1 MKNLLISSKIVKDS
15 YGQFGQ
21 FLDLAW
27 FKFFQNKVNLFT
39 VNVKNQNSINNINF
53 DGLILSGG
61 NDLYSIKKKKE
72 NLIRDKYELKL
83 LKYAIKKSIPI
94 VAVCR
99 GFQFVNDF
107 FGGSLKKIKN
117 HTNKN
122 HEIIFNKNFSY
133 VNKKKMLNTN
143 SYHNYAIRKLA
154 DNFEKIAET
163 DDNSIEIAFA
173 KKEKILGL
181 MFHPERENLSQLMIN
196 KLVFNYFK
204 IK

>member
-1 MKNLLISSKIVKDS
+1 MKNLLISSKIVKDN
-15 YGQFGQ
+15 YGQLGQ

-27 FKFFQNKVNLFT
+27 FNFFQNKVNLFS
-39 VNVKNQNSINNINF
+39 VNLKNQNSINNINF

-72 NLIRDKYELKL
+72 NLIRDKNETRL
-83 LKYAIKKSIPI
+83 LEYAMKKSIPI

-117 HTNKN
+117 HANKN
-122 HEIIFNKNFSY
+122 HEIIFNKNFLY
-133 VNKKKMLNTN
+133 VNKKRLNTN

-154 DNFEKIAET
+154 NNFEKIAET

-181 MFHPERENLSQLMIN
+181 MFHPERKNLSQLMIN

>member
-1 MKNLLISSKIVKDS
+1 MKNLLISSKIVKDN

-27 FKFFQNKVNLFT
+27 LNFFQNKVNLFN
-39 VNVKNQNSINNINF
+39 VNLKNKNSIKNIYF

-72 NLIRDKYELKL
+72 NLIRDKNETRL
-83 LKYAIKKSIPI
+83 LEYAIKKSIPI
-94 VAVCR
+94 LAVCR
-99 GFQFVNDF
+99 GFQFVNNY
-107 FGGSLKKIKN
+107 FGGTLKKIKN
-117 HTNKN
+117 HVNIN
-122 HEIIFNKNFSY
+122 HEIIFNKKFPNVS
-133 VNKKKMLNTN
+133 KKKLNTN
-143 SYHNYAIRKLA
+143 SFHNYAIRNLA
-154 DNFEKIAET
+154 NNFENIAEAN
-163 DDNSIEIAFA
+163 DNSVEIAYA

-181 MFHPERENLSQLMIN
+181 MFHPERKNFSQLYIN